1 MTKKIYINNIS
12 ESKNIE
18 NISYTLSILPEVEEM
33 IFDVD
38 NKILEL
44 KLNKNILD
52 NKLIALLKEVLGN
65 SAIIE
70 IK

>member
-33 IFDVD
+33 IFDID